1 MKQRF
6 TIIGGGLAGSFM
18 AARLCFAGQDVTLID
33 DQQTHSASRVA
44 AGLFN
49 VITGRY
55 GAKSWMADQLLE
67 DIQTFFAISAC
78 EPLAK
83 HVHYTPI
90 YRAFKE
96 ESEYN
101 KWLGRSAEPA
111 FRELVE
117 LVEHPL
123 LSDQIINPHGGI
135 MILPC
140 GWVDIPALLA
150 DLHEVLTSEYGLTII
165 HESVPFD
172 RINLDN
178 RNLWLDEA
186 GLHSFDHLIL
196 CHGHHLTHCPWLPD
210 GSIIPNK
217 GEILILES
225 DRLDLPFVLS
235 KKIYLIPIGEGR
247 FLTGST
253 YANQFEHTEPTFPA
267 ADEIMMYVDQA
278 IHVPTRV
285 LDHWAGVRPTT
296 RNRRPI
302 IGTHPD
308 HSHLHVLGGFGT
320 KGVLLAP
327 YSSRLLCELLL
338 EGKNH
343 IPEEARLERLF

>member
-18 AARLCFAGQDVTLID
+18 AARLCQAGQEVTLID
-33 DQQTHSASRVA
+33 DQEPQSASRVA

-67 DIQTFFAISAC
+67 DIQAFFDIPVFQS
-78 EPLAK
+78 LSK

-96 ESEYN
+96 EAEYN

-117 LVEHPL
+117 LVEQPL
-123 LSDQIINPHGGI
+123 LPKQIINPHGGI

-140 GWVDIPALLA
+140 GWLDIPALLRE
-150 DLHEVLTSEYGLTII
+150 LHDILIDRWGLHII

-172 RINLDN
+172 HISLTN
-178 RNLWLDEA
+178 RNLWMNEA
-186 GLHSFDHLIL
+186 GLQSFDHLIL
-196 CHGHHLTHCPWLPD
+196 CQGHHLTHCPWLPA

-225 DRLDLPFVLS
+225 DSLDLPFVLS
-235 KKIYLIPIGEGR
+235 KKIYMIPIGEGK
-247 FLTGST
+247 FLSGST
-253 YANQFEHTEPTFPA
+253 YANQFEHAEPTFPA

-278 IHVPTRV
+278 IHVPVRV
-285 LDHWAGVRPTT
+285 LDHWAGIRPTT

-302 IGTHPD
+302 IGTHPV
-308 HSHLHVLGGFGT
+308 HPCLHVLGGFGT

-327 YSSRLLCELLL
+327 FSSRLLTDVLLTG
-338 EGKNH
+338 EDQ
-343 IPEEARLERLF
+343 IPEEARVERLF